1 MLFRMVGAGSSN
13 PLDTCSLIKKR
24 VKPALIS
31 SLRKAADYHKKF
43 VKGTT
48 MYPLD
53 HNPGHGQ
60 LCMVSS

>member
-31 SLRKAADYHKKF
+31 SLRKAAIDHKKF
-43 VKGTT
+43 VKDTT